1 MISSNITQNKS
12 EVVLWEEVVEEAV
25 AVAEAAVAV
34 EEVQEVQEAID
45 TVVIQGQVAGAR
57 TVVRLTVETAEEV
70 TTITVVADTTVEEVI
85 IIDRYLCHI
94 V

>member
-57 TVVRLTVETAEEV
+57 AVVRPTVEAAEEV
-70 TTITVVADTTVEEVI
+70 TTITVVVDITVEEVNI
-85 IIDRYLCHI
+85 VDRYLCRI

>member
-34 EEVQEVQEAID
+34 EEVQEVWSI
-45 TVVIQGQVAGAR
+45 IQV
-57 TVVRLTVETAEEV
+57 
-70 TTITVVADTTVEEVI
+70 
-85 IIDRYLCHI
+85 
-94 V
+94 

>member
-1 MISSNITQNKS
+1 LISSNITQNKS

-34 EEVQEVQEAID
+34 EEVQEVQEAIG
-45 TVVIQGQVAGAR
+45 TVVIQGQAAGAR
-57 TVVRLTVETAEEV
+57 AVVRPTVETAEEV
-70 TTITVVADTTVEEVI
+70 TTITVVADITVEEVI
-85 IIDRYLCHI
+85 IIDRYLCRI

>member
-25 AVAEAAVAV
+25 AEAAVAV
-34 EEVQEVQEAID
+34 EEVQEVQEAIG
-45 TVVIQGQVAGAR
+45 TVVIQGQAAGAR
-57 TVVRLTVETAEEV
+57 AVVRPTVETAEEV
-70 TTITVVADTTVEEVI
+70 TTITVVADITVEEVI
-85 IIDRYLCHI
+85 IIDRYLCRI

>member
-12 EVVLWEEVVEEAV
+12 EVVLWEEVVEEAE
-25 AVAEAAVAV
+25 AEAAVAV
-34 EEVQEVQEAID
+34 EEVQEVQEAIG

-57 TVVRLTVETAEEV
+57 AVVRPTVEAAEEV
-70 TTITVVADTTVEEVI
+70 TTTVIVVDITVEEVTI
-85 IIDRYLCHI
+85 VDRYLCRI